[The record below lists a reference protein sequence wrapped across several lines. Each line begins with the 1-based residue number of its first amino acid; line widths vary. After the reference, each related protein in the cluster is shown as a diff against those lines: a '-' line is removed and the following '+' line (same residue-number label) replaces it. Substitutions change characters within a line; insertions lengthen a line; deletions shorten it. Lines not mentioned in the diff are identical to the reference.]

1 MKFGRI
7 ESLACVGLGALLGF
21 VTATGDYARSS
32 RAGAADPPARPRAGE
47 TAQSHQPEASAR
59 SARPRAGET
68 GVTANGV
75 LQPVSCD
82 LGVARNRALEQAE
95 AETTT
100 PSQTQ
105 NASGKKPNIVVIWG
119 DDIGIHNIS
128 AYNHG
133 IMGYKTPNIDR
144 LAKEGAL
151 FTDFYGQ
158 QSCTAGRASF
168 ILGQHP
174 FRTGLLTIGMPGS
187 PHGIPDWTPTIADL
201 LKQQGYSTGQFGK
214 NHLGDN
220 NKHLPTVHGF
230 DEFFGNLYHLNAE
243 EEPEGYYYP
252 KDPEFKQKYG
262 PRGVLHCT
270 ATDVDD
276 PTVDPKWGKVGKQKI
291 VDTGPLSSSRMPTI
305 DQEIFQHATDFI
317 DRTVK
322 ADKPFFLWFNST
334 RMHVWTHLKKES
346 SGRTGI
352 GLYPDGMVEHD
363 DMVGDLLKKIDD
375 MKLTENTIVI
385 YGTDNGAEVASWPD
399 GGTTPFHGEKG
410 TTWEGGFRV
419 PCLLRWPGVIKP
431 GTIINDI
438 MSQEDWMPTFL
449 AAAGEPDIVEK
460 LKQGYS
466 AGGKTFKVHA
476 DGYNFLPFFKGE
488 VKKSPRETIHYF
500 GQGGEL
506 NAVRWNDWKV
516 HFAVQTGNIATGV
529 RSVPG
534 WPAIVHLR
542 ADPYER
548 ALLDSQMYMRWY
560 ADNLWLFVP
569 VQQQIKEFLMTI
581 PQFPFQEGSSLN
593 AAGIN
598 YQTLKAAAALK
609 RLQELENLSSPR
621 N

>member
-1 MKFGRI
+1 MSMFRCRI
-7 ESLACVGLGALLGF
+7 CSLVLIMSGAFLGYVAAQSDFSVFRPAAAASPLSGPALQEKQGECCSEGANKALLLARADLN
-21 VTATGDYARSS
+21 VTSV
-32 RAGAADPPARPRAGE
+32 
-47 TAQSHQPEASAR
+47 SAR
-59 SARPRAGET
+59 
-68 GVTANGV
+68 TA
-75 LQPVSCD
+75 S
-82 LGVARNRALEQAE
+82 
-95 AETTT
+95 
-100 PSQTQ
+100 
-105 NASGKKPNIVVIWG
+105 SGKKPNILVIWG

-133 IMGYKTPNIDR
+133 IMGYRTPNIDR
-144 LAKEGAL
+144 LAKEGAM
-151 FTDFYGQ
+151 FTDFYAQ

-201 LKQQGYSTGQFGK
+201 LKPQGYATGQFGK

-252 KDPEFKQKYG
+252 KDPEFKKKYG
-262 PRGVLHCT
+262 PRGVLHCF

-276 PTVDPKWGKVGKQKI
+276 TTVDPKWGKVGKQKI
-291 VDTGPLSSSRMPTI
+291 EDTGPLNSERMPTI
-305 DQEIFQHATDFI
+305 DKEIYGHATDFI
-317 DRTVK
+317 DRAVK
-322 ADKPFFLWFNST
+322 QGKPFFVWFNAT

-346 SGRTGI
+346 TGRTGI

-363 DMVGDLLKKIDD
+363 EMVGDLLKKIDD
-375 MKLTENTIVI
+375 SKLADNTIVI
-385 YGTDNGAEVASWPD
+385 YGTDNGAEVVSWPD

-410 TTWEGGFRV
+410 TTWEGGLRV
-419 PCLLRWPGVIKP
+419 PCMLRWPGVIKP

-449 AAAGEPDIVEK
+449 AAAGEPEIVEK
-460 LKQGYS
+460 LKQGYE
-466 AGGKTFKVHA
+466 AGGKTFKIHA
-476 DGYNFLPFFKGE
+476 DGYNFMPFFKGD
-488 VKKSPRETIHYF
+488 VKKSPRDTIYYF

-548 ALLDSQMYMRWY
+548 AVLDSQMYMRWY
-560 ADNLWLFVP
+560 ADQMWLFVP
-569 VQQQIKEFLMTI
+569 VQQKIKDFLGTI
-581 PQFPFQEGSSLN
+581 PGFPFQEGSSLS
-593 AAGIN
+593 ASGIN
-598 YQTLKAAAALK
+598 YQTLKAAGAMK
-609 RLQELENLSSPR
+609 RLQELESISSPR
-621 N
+621 